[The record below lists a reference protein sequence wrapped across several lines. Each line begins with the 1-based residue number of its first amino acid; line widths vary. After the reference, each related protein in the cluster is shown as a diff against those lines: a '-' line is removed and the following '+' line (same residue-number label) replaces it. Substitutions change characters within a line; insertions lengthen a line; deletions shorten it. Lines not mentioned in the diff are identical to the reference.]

1 MSSLHKNL
9 MRAIWVCLVAAF
21 LAVVTA
27 HAQEPKIQISH
38 LDKLGD
44 KADKVIDVTVTA
56 EVIKLAMSAF
66 SDKRSADEKKI
77 KELLE
82 PLKGIYVKRFEF
94 ETEGSYSKD
103 DAEMI
108 RSQLNGPGW
117 QHIANVRSKR
127 QGSFDVVIMSEGSV
141 IKGIAV
147 LAVEPKALTVVN
159 VVGPLDL
166 AKLRDLEGKF
176 GIPRLGLEAS
186 SDDKDQDKNETE
198 KKPPQKR

>member
-9 MRAIWVCLVAAF
+9 IRAIWVCLVASF

-27 HAQEPKIQISH
+27 HAQEPRIQISH
-38 LDKLGD
+38 LEKFAD
-44 KADKVIDVTVTA
+44 KADKVIDVTVD
-56 EVIKLAMSAF
+56 ENIIKLALSAF
-66 SDKRSADEKKI
+66 SDHRSPDEKKI
-77 KELLE
+77 KELLST
-82 PLKGIYVKRFEF
+82 LKGIYVKRYEF
-94 ETEGSYSKD
+94 ETEGEYTKD

-117 QHIANVRSKR
+117 QHVANVRSKR
-127 QGSFDVVIMSEGSV
+127 QGSFEVVIMSEGSV
-141 IKGIAV
+141 IKGLAV
-147 LAVEPKALTVVN
+147 LAAEPKALTVVN

-186 SDDKDQDKNETE
+186 TEDKDQDKNETE